1 MLYHIDVESS
11 VQYVVPHW
19 CWMCR
24 GFVQEHKLIELLQ
37 CTFHLPKSIAIFWI
51 EKKDASQTLK
61 PNPFNV
67 LLNSGKLVPGTAKS
81 WAKFWWLSAVMLMQL
96 MVLSSET
103 QMELLS
109 SSAKNFG
116 KSSALDSEAL
126 SLRDG
131 LAAALKPGDLRVH
144 LEGDSK
150 ILLDYIND

>member
-1 MLYHIDVESS
+1 
-11 VQYVVPHW
+11 
-19 CWMCR
+19 
-24 GFVQEHKLIELLQ
+24 
-37 CTFHLPKSIAIFWI
+37 
-51 EKKDASQTLK
+51 
-61 PNPFNV
+61 
-67 LLNSGKLVPGTAKS
+67 
-81 WAKFWWLSAVMLMQL
+81 MLMQL

-116 KSSALDSEAL
+116 KSSVLDLEAL